1 MSDIDIVDFKKDV
14 HLNESTRI
22 KRELISFGNRDEVER
37 IGENIV
43 AYSIFD
49 SDEIDEM
56 EQHFDQMTERA
67 AKVSGDVI
75 NTKNNVFLG
84 KIASW

>member
-14 HLNESTRI
+14 YLNESTRI
-22 KRELISFGNRDEVER
+22 KREFISFGSRDEVER

-43 AYSIFD
+43 GYSIFD
-49 SDEIDEM
+49 SDEIQEI

-67 AKVSGDVI
+67 VKVSGDVI
-75 NTKNNVFLG
+75 KAKKTSF
-84 KIASW
+84 